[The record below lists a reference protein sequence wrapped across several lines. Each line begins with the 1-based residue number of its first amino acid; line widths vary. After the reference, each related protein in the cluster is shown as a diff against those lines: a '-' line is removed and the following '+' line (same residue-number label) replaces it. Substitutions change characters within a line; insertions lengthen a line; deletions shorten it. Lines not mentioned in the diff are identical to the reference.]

1 MMLDERLLLENR
13 RGDVASTS
21 LDAMYGDETV
31 VSGKRLLDGTKDD
44 SIVSETG
51 MDVSIVDETEL
62 SEYI

>member
-51 MDVSIVDETEL
+51 MDVSIADETKT